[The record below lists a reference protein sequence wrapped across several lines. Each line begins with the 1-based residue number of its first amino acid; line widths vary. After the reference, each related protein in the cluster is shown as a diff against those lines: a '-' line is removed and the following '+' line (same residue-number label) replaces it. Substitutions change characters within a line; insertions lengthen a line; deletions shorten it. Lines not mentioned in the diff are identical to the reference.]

1 MIRHDDAITGTMA
14 LGKYG
19 VVRNNWYTLTINSV
33 KQPGTP
39 WIPDNTDPTDPE
51 NPGGDDDD
59 AEAYLSVSITINPW
73 TTWSQGVD
81 L

>member
-1 MIRHDDAITGTMA
+1 MA

-39 WIPDNTDPTDPE
+39 WIPDTTDPTDPE
-51 NPGGDDDD
+51 KPGENDDD
-59 AEAYLSVSITINPW
+59 AEAYLSVSITVNPW

>member
-1 MIRHDDAITGTMA
+1 MA

-39 WIPDNTDPTDPE
+39 WIPDTTDPTDPE
-51 NPGGDDDD
+51 KPGENDD
-59 AEAYLSVSITINPW
+59 AAAAYLSVSITINPW

>member
-1 MIRHDDAITGTMA
+1 M
-14 LGKYG
+14 
-19 VVRNNWYTLTINSV
+19 TINSV

-39 WIPDNTDPTDPE
+39 WIPDKTDPTKPT
-51 NPGGDDDD
+51 NPGEDDDD
-59 AEAYLSVSITINPW
+59 KEAYLSVNITVNPW